1 MFERRYDPDYLASMD
16 LANDPEPKHKMSLGT
31 ALSSVRWAERRA
43 EAETWAREALTA
55 AKRRLAAR
63 WMPVVAAAAI
73 LTALVLLG
81 ALGGLAA
88 FAAVLALLLAAAV
101 WPLDSTAII
110 DAISGNTMTS
120 VGTRQGESE
129 RNSWCAVIDAIPTAA
144 LALDATGTLL
154 HHNRLAAEMFP
165 RIRSGLP
172 MSQVSR
178 SPDLLVAVDRAL
190 ASEEERID
198 VELIERVPVERRV
211 AATVSW
217 LARSGKP
224 YAPHVLVTFR
234 DLTEQD
240 RLGQMRADFIANA
253 SHELRT
259 PLASLRAFVETLQG
273 PARDDANARKRFL
286 QLMASQAERMTRL
299 IDDLLSLSRVEMRV
313 HLPPRGIVELNET
326 AAYVCQ
332 SLEPVAE
339 AAKAKVTLVRE
350 GAPARIRGDREEIVQ
365 VLQNLIQNAI
375 KHGRE
380 GGNIEV
386 RVGRDA
392 PRGASGAKVWV
403 SVTDEGPGIA
413 PEHLP
418 RLTERFYRVNVT
430 SSREKGGTGLG
441 LAIVKHI
448 LNRHRG
454 ELRIASRLG
463 AGSTFTASFEELGT
477 AA

>member
-1 MFERRYDPDYLASMD
+1 
-16 LANDPEPKHKMSLGT
+16 MSLGT
-31 ALSSVRWAERRA
+31 ALSNVRWAARRA
-43 EAETWAREALTA
+43 EAEAWVRDAWAAGKGRLTV
-55 AKRRLAAR
+55 R
-63 WMPVVAAAAI
+63 WMPVVAAMVILAA
-73 LTALVLLG
+73 LALVGSLSWLA
-81 ALGGLAA
+81 ALG
-88 FAAVLALLLAAAV
+88 AVLALLLAATV
-101 WPLDSTAII
+101 WPLDASAFIGSL
-110 DAISGNTMTS
+110 AG
-120 VGTRQGESE
+120 GEPVAAGV
-129 RNSWCAVIDAIPTAA
+129 RPADKDRASWWAVVDAIPTAA
-144 LALDATGTLL
+144 LALDANGTLL
-154 HHNRLAAEMFP
+154 HHNRLAAEMFAK
-165 RIRSGLP
+165 IRSGLP
-172 MSQVSR
+172 MSQVTR

-190 ASEEERID
+190 DMEDERID

-211 AATVSW
+211 AATVSR
-217 LARSGKP
+217 LTSPGG
-224 YAPHVLVTFR
+224 PHGPQVLVTFR

-273 PARDDANARKRFL
+273 PAREDATARTRFL
-286 QLMASQAERMTRL
+286 QLMATQAERMTRL

-326 AAYVCQ
+326 AAYVVQ

-339 AAKAKVTLVRE
+339 VAKVKVALVRNE
-350 GAPARIRGDREEIVQ
+350 PVARIRGDREEIVQ

-375 KHGRE
+375 KYGGE
-380 GGNIEV
+380 GGTIEV

-392 PRGASGAKVWV
+392 PRGASGARVWV

-418 RLTERFYRVNVT
+418 RLTERFYRVNVA

-454 ELRIASRLG
+454 ELRIASRPG
-463 AGSTFTASFEELGT
+463 AGSTFTAGFEELG
-477 AA
+477 AAA

>member
-1 MFERRYDPDYLASMD
+1 
-16 LANDPEPKHKMSLGT
+16 MSLGT
-31 ALSSVRWAERRA
+31 ALSNVRWAERKA
-43 EAETWAREALTA
+43 ELGAFTRQAWLGVR
-55 AKRRLAAR
+55 RRLTAR
-63 WMPVVAAAAI
+63 WMPVVAATGIFAGLVAI
-73 LTALVLLG
+73 G
-81 ALGGLAA
+81 ALSGFAGLAA
-88 FAAVLALLLAAAV
+88 MLLLLAVTAA

-110 DAISGNTMTS
+110 DALAG
-120 VGTRQGESE
+120 GAPAAGALRQSE
-129 RNSWCAVIDAIPTAA
+129 PERKSWRAVVDAIPTAA
-144 LALDATGTLL
+144 LVLDAAGTLL

-190 ASEEERID
+190 ASEERID

-211 AATVSW
+211 AATVSR
-217 LARSGKP
+217 LARSARP

-240 RLGQMRADFIANA
+240 RLSQMRADFIANA

-339 AAKAKVTLVRE
+339 AAKVNLTLVRDD
-350 GAPARIRGDREEIVQ
+350 APARIRGDREEIVQ

-375 KHGRE
+375 KYGRE
-380 GGNIEV
+380 NGVIEV

-392 PRGASGAKVWV
+392 PRGASGARVWV
-403 SVTDEGPGIA
+403 SVADDGPGIA

-463 AGSTFTASFEELGT
+463 AGSTFTAGFEELGT
-477 AA
+477 TG